1 MHLAM
6 RQVPDWGNSCL
17 MFDLIFDFL
26 FSITDWLRT
35 TVLLDF
41 AFWITETSLSL
52 FMVTNFWMVPIAQ
65 VFHIL
70 AIGAAFGATLMFT
83 LRVHGKAATDLSLEQ
98 VAGRYVPWIWYG
110 LLVIVLS
117 GLLMITAEPIRNMVN
132 AVFWIKM
139 LVLLVTVFISLGFI
153 KSVRTKAAASG
164 AAWAASSGAKTTSIL
179 LIVLWLF
186 IMLCGRWIA
195 YVPV

>member
-1 MHLAM
+1 
-6 RQVPDWGNSCL
+6 
-17 MFDLIFDFL
+17 MFDLL
-26 FSITDWLRT
+26 FNITDWLRT
-35 TVLLDF
+35 TFLLDF

-52 FMVTNFWMVPIAQ
+52 FMVENFWLVPLAQ

-70 AIGAAFGATLMFT
+70 SISAAFGAMLMLT
-83 LRVHGKAATDLSLEQ
+83 LRVHNSAAAHLSFEQ
-98 VAGRYVPWIWYG
+98 VSARYVPWIKWG
-110 LLVIVLS
+110 LVVIVIS

-139 LVLLVTVFISLGFI
+139 GLLIVTVLISLGFI
-153 KSVRTKAAASG
+153 KSLKTQAVAAGG
-164 AAWAASSGAKTTSIL
+164 AWKASSGAKATSIL
-179 LIVLWLF
+179 IIILWCL

>member
-1 MHLAM
+1 ML
-6 RQVPDWGNSCL
+6 
-17 MFDLIFDFL
+17 DLL

-41 AFWITETSLSL
+41 AFWLGDTSLSL
-52 FMVTNFWMVPIAQ
+52 FMVENFWNVPIAQ
-65 VFHIL
+65 VIHIA
-70 AIGAAFGATLMFT
+70 AIGLGFASLLMMT
-83 LRVHGKAATDLSLEQ
+83 LRVYEKAGMTLS
-98 VAGRYVPWIWYG
+98 VSANAARYLPWMWWSLFAI
-110 LLVIVLS
+110 LLS

-139 LVLLVTVFISLGFI
+139 VTLVLAMLVTLRFQ
-153 KSVRTKAAASG
+153 KSVKTKALAAGDSYV
-164 AAWAASSGAKTTSIL
+164 ASSGTRTVGL
-179 LIVLWLF
+179 VLVITWCF